1 MNVFV
6 AFFVLLLLLAEST
19 PKAAESVPLIG
30 IIIKIKNLKKEE
42 NWTFQNKIYSVDEN
56 KKKNQQQP
64 SNVFAYYRNLLLSE
78 HDNDYTFY
86 NFGCHRNKHVL
97 PRCSN

>member
-30 IIIKIKNLKKEE
+30 IYKLRIKKKKKIEHFKTNFTASMKIKKKI
-42 NWTFQNKIYSVDEN
+42 K
-56 KKKNQQQP
+56 QQP

>member
-30 IIIKIKNLKKEE
+30 IQKLRIKKKKKIEHFKTNFTASMKIKIK
-42 NWTFQNKIYSVDEN
+42 
-56 KKKNQQQP
+56 
-64 SNVFAYYRNLLLSE
+64 
-78 HDNDYTFY
+78 
-86 NFGCHRNKHVL
+86 
-97 PRCSN
+97 